1 MCLGYSRNN
10 AGHRNSVSSGPVS
23 CVFQAEQL
31 LVPLLVLAKDG
42 CKNWK
47 LKKYKIINSCSKLS
61 NFNFILKTNFFTSK
75 FVLIFTNI
83 QA

>member
-1 MCLGYSRNN
+1 MF
-10 AGHRNSVSSGPVS
+10 

-42 CKNWK
+42 CKNWE
-47 LKKYKIINSCSKLS
+47 LKKYKIINSSSEVSDL
-61 NFNFILKTNFFTSK
+61 NFVLKTNFFTSK